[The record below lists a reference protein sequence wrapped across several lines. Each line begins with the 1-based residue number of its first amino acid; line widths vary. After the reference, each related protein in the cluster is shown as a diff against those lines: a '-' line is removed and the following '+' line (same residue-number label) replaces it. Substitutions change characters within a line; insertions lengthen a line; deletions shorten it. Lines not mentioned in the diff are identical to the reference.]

1 MTLRRPKLPV
11 AFRIAGPVMA
21 AFWLLAT
28 SYCSVEQL
36 VGFDEHETETAAKEQ
51 AHLGVPA
58 QPSRLRKGAV
68 EHSHEAD
75 DRPHDAEGQP
85 QGSHHHHDGEG
96 TCCSTL
102 HATVQMARPV
112 IVAKPLLQPL
122 PLLSDLLLVSS
133 DTLAAL
139 AKASDRPPT
148 DRDRVFT
155 PEVCTGPANR
165 SQAPPA
171 FL

>member
-21 AFWLLAT
+21 AFWLLAA

-36 VGFDEHETETAAKEQ
+36 LGCDEHETATAGREH

-58 QPSRLRKGAV
+58 QAGHLREGAV
-68 EHSHEAD
+68 AHSHDAD
-75 DRPHDAEGQP
+75 ELPSDAEGQP
-85 QGSHHHHDGEG
+85 QGSHHHHSGEV

-102 HATVQMARPV
+102 HATVQMDTPIV
-112 IVAKPLLQPL
+112 VAKPLLQPL
-122 PLLSDLLLVSS
+122 TLFNDLLLAPD

-139 AKASDRPPT
+139 AKASDRPPP

-155 PEVCTGPANR
+155 PEVRTGPANR

>member
-1 MTLRRPKLPV
+1 MTLRRPRLPV
-11 AFRIAGPVMA
+11 AFRIAGPVVA

-36 VGFDEHETETAAKEQ
+36 LGCDEHETAAAAREH
-51 AHLGVPA
+51 AHLRVPA
-58 QPSRLRKGAV
+58 RAGHLHEGVV
-68 EHSHEAD
+68 EHSHDAD
-75 DRPHDAEGQP
+75 ERPHDAEGQP
-85 QGSHHHHDGEG
+85 HGAHHHHDGED

-102 HATVQMARPV
+102 HATVQMAEPI

-122 PLLSDLLLVSS
+122 TLLNDLLLAPD

-139 AKASDRPPT
+139 AKTSDRLPP

-165 SQAPPA
+165 SLAPPA